1 MSKSKLKKFHSIDN
15 MNHVIQP
22 SRQELL
28 SNISQLKGNW
38 HKWFNNNNPII
49 LELGCGKGEY
59 SIGLSRLNPHAN
71 YIGIDIKGSRIYSG
85 AKIVDEEKL
94 NNVAFLR
101 MQIEYL
107 DYAFDEN
114 EISEIWITFPDPQI
128 KFNRRSKRLTSP
140 LMLAKYKFLLQNK
153 GVVHLKTDS
162 LFLYGYTLGLLE
174 RKSYCI
180 IKSIHDVHGIFHSD
194 PRLDIKTY
202 YESIFLKKN
211 QPITYLSFS
220 FVH

>member
-28 SNISQLKGNW
+28 SNTSKLKGNW

>member
-153 GVVHLKTDS
+153 GVIHLKTDS
-162 LFLYGYTLGLLE
+162 LFLYGYTLGILE
-174 RKSYCI
+174 TKSYCI
-180 IKSIHDVHGIFHSD
+180 IKSIHDVHGMFHSD

>member
-28 SNISQLKGNW
+28 SNTSKLKGNW

-85 AKIVDEEKL
+85 AKIVDEEKW

-180 IKSIHDVHGIFHSD
+180 IKSIHDVHGMFHSD

>member
-22 SRQELL
+22 SRQDLL

-38 HKWFNNNNPII
+38 HKWFNNTNPII
-49 LELGCGKGEY
+49 VELGCGKGEY
-59 SIGLSRLNPHAN
+59 SVGLSRLNPNAN
-71 YIGIDIKGSRIYSG
+71 YIGVDIKGSRIYSG
-85 AKIVDEEKL
+85 AKIVSEEKWT
-94 NNVAFLR
+94 NVAFLR
-101 MQIEYL
+101 IQIEYL

-128 KFNRRSKRLTSP
+128 KFNRRRKRLTAP
-140 LMLAKYKFLLQNK
+140 LMLDKYRFLLKQK

-162 LFLYGYTLGLLE
+162 LFLHGYTLGLLDG
-174 RKSYCI
+174 KSYCI
-180 IKSIHDVHGIFHSD
+180 IKSVHDVHGMFHDD
-194 PRLDIKTY
+194 PRLDIKTH
-202 YESIFLKKN
+202 YESMFLKKN

-220 FVH
+220 FID